1 MITKFKLYE
10 KINIGIKDVKPKE
23 GDYVIMT
30 LDYIVDEGDQ
40 QQGIDIIRKC
50 RKHIQNNIG
59 EVSYYNDSDTVVIT
73 YKNLPMD
80 GNVLVYIVEGGVVNP
95 LGIVN
100 IPISSGSLGT
110 VPAVDAL
117 NGTGICLNGL
127 PFNSVFKKY
136 IPMKPNA
143 TLKVAVLAAMT
154 ANKVLFAKT
163 TGTDYII

>member
-80 GNVLVYIVEGGVVNP
+80 GNIVPSKDVSFDTQYIIYWSKNKKE
-95 LGIVN
+95 LKEKLEELLI
-100 IPISSGSLGT
+100 T
-110 VPAVDAL
+110 
-117 NGTGICLNGL
+117 
-127 PFNSVFKKY
+127 KKY
-136 IPMKPNA
+136 N
-143 TLKVAVLAAMT
+143 L
-154 ANKVLFAKT
+154 
-163 TGTDYII
+163 